1 MLLFIVDFPI
11 KEIMEVTSYHRQAT
25 QNKVRNFFILCIF
38 LNLSFGHNNLI
49 KKMQFY

>member
-25 QNKVRNFFILCIF
+25 QNKVRNFL
-38 LNLSFGHNNLI
+38 
-49 KKMQFY
+49 FYAFF